1 MRVSRKAILFLL
13 GDLAVLFGSILL
25 AYHLRIPEQAKA
37 LGGLQGILRDRT
49 GASTIFILAT
59 LLALYIFDNYE
70 PRRSWKRIRSYWTI
84 LAAVASSSLAAAAL
98 FYISAV
104 WKFGR
109 GIMAMEAS
117 FSVVGICLVR
127 WGVSLLARR
136 APMKRN
142 VLVVGSPAAAR
153 AAASACSSGST
164 DYKVVCCLDAGGGS
178 APAQPIEGVAIR
190 LLPASVPALVKE
202 VDADAIVV
210 ALSNGHVS
218 DSDLI
223 RDLMGCKISG
233 IPVREFAG
241 FYKGLTGRVPID
253 HVDEHWFL
261 VGGGFDVPSRP
272 LLRNLLRL
280 MDVGCAGLGLALSLP
295 FWPLIAL
302 LVKFSSPGPVFYSQ
316 IRLGEGRKPFNLVK
330 FRTMRQNA
338 EKDGAV
344 WSQGAQDPRVTLIG
358 RCLRRTRLDELPQLW
373 AILKGEMSFIGPRP
387 ERPEF
392 VEGLEKQIP
401 FYGLRFAVRPGLT
414 GWAQVN
420 YRYGASSEDAAVK
433 LQYDLYYVQE
443 NSLLLNVLILL
454 KTIQTVLLRTGS

>member
-13 GDLAVLFGSILL
+13 GDLSVLFGSILL
-25 AYHLRIPEQAKA
+25 AYQLRVPGEAKA
-37 LGGLQGILRDRT
+37 LGGLQGILRNRT

-109 GIMAMEAS
+109 GVLAMEAG

-136 APMKRN
+136 AHMKRN

-153 AAASACSSGST
+153 AVASACASGGT
-164 DYKVVCCLDAGGGS
+164 DYRVVCCLDAGGGS
-178 APAQPIEGVAIR
+178 APAQPIESVAIR
-190 LLPASVPALVKE
+190 PLPASVPSLVKE
-202 VDADAIVV
+202 VDADTIVV
-210 ALSNGHVS
+210 ALSNGHAS

-261 VGGGFDVPSRP
+261 VGGGFDVPTRP
-272 LLRNLLRL
+272 LLRNFLRL
-280 MDVGCAGLGLALSLP
+280 MDVGCASLGLALSLP

-302 LVKFSSPGPVFYSQ
+302 LVKLSSPGTVFYSQ
-316 IRLGEGRKPFNLVK
+316 VRLGEGRKPFNLVK
-330 FRTMRQNA
+330 FRTMRHDA

-344 WSQGAQDPRVTLIG
+344 WSQGSHDPRVTLLG
-358 RCLRRTRLDELPQLW
+358 RFLRRTRLDELPQLW
-373 AILKGEMSFIGPRP
+373 AILKGVMSFIGPRP

-392 VEGLEKQIP
+392 VEELERKIP

-420 YRYGASSEDAAVK
+420 YRYGSSVGDAALK
-433 LQYDLYYVQE
+433 LQYELYYLQE
-443 NSLLLNVLILL
+443 NSILLNINILL
-454 KTIQTVLLRTGS
+454 RTVRTVLLRNGS